1 MLYFNK
7 LNEKEVNLKMKNLIK
22 GIIICVAILMVVN
35 IATASYAQ
43 DMGKKLYR
51 GLANVVTGWIELPKN
66 IYDTSVE
73 DNPLSG
79 LTIGLAKG
87 VGMTIVRTGAGVYE
101 AVTFPFPIPEGYT
114 PVVEPEFV
122 MQAKK

>member
-1 MLYFNK
+1 
-7 LNEKEVNLKMKNLIK
+7 MKK
-22 GIIICVAILMVVN
+22 GLVIAMVMVMVLAL
-35 IATASYAQ
+35 ATASYAQ
-43 DMGKKLYR
+43 DPAKKLGR
-51 GLANVVTGWIELPKN
+51 GLANILTGWIELPKN

-101 AVTFPFPIPEGYT
+101 TVTFPFPIPEGYA
-114 PVVEPEFV
+114 PVLEPEFV
-122 MQAKK
+122 FKSEK

>member
-1 MLYFNK
+1 MN
-7 LNEKEVNLKMKNLIK
+7 MKSLVK
-22 GIIICVAILMVVN
+22 GIIICVAILMLLN

-43 DMGKKLYR
+43 DPAKKLGR
-51 GLANVVTGWIELPKN
+51 GLANILTGWIELPKN

-101 AVTFPFPIPEGYT
+101 TVTFPFPIPEGYS
-114 PVVEPEFV
+114 PVLEPEFV
-122 MQAKK
+122 FKGK